1 MLVPQ
6 NVQCNTV
13 FRRFAV
19 NFTSRRYKIYILF
32 FTHMNYIINKIF
44 IHRMINW
51 LIDLPIYLSLH
62 NNLLIICVGP
72 KGNKTRIY
80 PMLYKMLK
88 IALNFHVM
96 FLRIQCIYFNTK
108 GKKKDLKKIYFVIL
122 IIGCTDVICN
132 FYSLFFFNKSKI
144 FQLIQNPFMNTSRY
158 TVPYSIN

>member
-1 MLVPQ
+1 
-6 NVQCNTV
+6 
-13 FRRFAV
+13 
-19 NFTSRRYKIYILF
+19 
-32 FTHMNYIINKIF
+32 MNYIINKIF

-96 FLRIQCIYFNTK
+96 FLCIQCIYFNTK
-108 GKKKDLKKIYFVIL
+108 GKKKDLK
-122 IIGCTDVICN
+122 
-132 FYSLFFFNKSKI
+132 
-144 FQLIQNPFMNTSRY
+144 
-158 TVPYSIN
+158 